1 MGLFY
6 IYDQLVPTLEPSMV
20 LDEFEYLPALGG
32 LSDFP
37 IMDFT
42 MDVDAVT
49 LARYEASVC
58 TSLNDNLSN
67 LRTQASV
74 GELKAG
80 LEQFDVLGN
89 EIVDTLKNIRLL
101 YLDMFIKKTD
111 KDRCRVFFKIRKL
124 AIRLQAK
131 LRQFNI
137 TGSMGNR
144 SNVMN
149 SREIKRVVIDELDR
163 YKLKK

>member
-1 MGLFY
+1 MGLLY
-6 IYDQLVPTLEPSMV
+6 IYDQLDPTIEPST
-20 LDEFEYLPALGG
+20 LIDKFEYLPALGG

-42 MDVDAVT
+42 MNVDTVT

-58 TSLNDNLSN
+58 TSLNENLSN
-67 LRTQASV
+67 LRQRASV
-74 GELKAG
+74 SELKSG
-80 LEQFDVLGN
+80 LSQFDVLGN

-101 YLDMFIKKTD
+101 YLDMFNKKTD

-124 AIRLQAK
+124 AIRLQAQ

-144 SNVMN
+144 LNVMN
-149 SREIKRVVIDELDR
+149 SREIKSVIIDELQR
-163 YKLKK
+163 YR